1 MRIAMIGCKG
11 IPASL
16 ARAGGIERHVEILST
31 RLSDMGHEVTVYV
44 RPYVNPRRKMSW
56 KKIKL
61 VTIPSMRTKYLDA
74 WTHTL
79 FSLCHAVFRRYDII
93 HIHGV
98 GPSTLSWIPR
108 VFCAGTS
115 VVVTFHSRDQFHEK
129 WSIFGRMYLAYG
141 EWTAVTFPHATIAV
155 SHVIQQYCKRAFQ
168 KTPYFIPNGV
178 SVPEQSKSTTRLQR
192 MGLKPDQ
199 YFLGLGRLVPHK
211 AYDVALEAF
220 YGLKTDMRFVIAGDP
235 GLDMKTAEKL
245 YALAE
250 RDPRVFM
257 AGFRHG
263 EELQQLLA
271 HCTALIH
278 PSRSEGLSVAV
289 LEAMA
294 MGRPVIISNI
304 PENLEVVGG
313 CGIIFQTNS
322 VSGLRKLMQRAI
334 DKPDEMIEYGECGK
348 ERVHEMY
355 GWESVTKKTELVYR
369 ILRDQ
374 REASKVAAHRT
385 VLKT

>member
-16 ARAGGIERHVEILST
+16 ARGGGIERHVEILSN
-31 RLSDMGHEVTVYV
+31 RLADMGHDVSVYV
-44 RPYVNPRRKMSW
+44 RPYANPRQRMTL

-61 VTIPSMRTKYLDA
+61 VTIPSLRTKYLDA

-79 FSLCHAVFRRYDII
+79 FSLCHAIFQGYDII

-98 GPSTLSWIPR
+98 GPSTLAWIPR
-108 VFCAGTS
+108 LFSPRSS
-115 VVVTFHSRDQFHEK
+115 VVVTFHSRDRFHEK
-129 WSIFGRMYLAYG
+129 WSIFGRLYLAYG

-155 SHVIQQYCKRAFQ
+155 SHVIQQYCKRMFH

-178 SVPEQSKSTTRLQR
+178 SVPERSKDIMRITR
-192 MGLKPDQ
+192 MGLKPER

-211 AYDVALEAF
+211 AYDIAIEAF
-220 YGLKTDMRFVIAGDP
+220 YGLKTDMRLVIAGDP
-235 GLDMKTAEKL
+235 GHDLKTAEKL

-250 RDPRVFM
+250 RDPRVLM
-257 AGFRHG
+257 AGYRHG
-263 EELQQLLA
+263 EELEQLLA

-294 MGRPVIISNI
+294 MGRPVIISDI
-304 PENLEVVGG
+304 PENLEVVDG

-322 VSGLRKLMQRAI
+322 VTGLRKLMQRAI
-334 DKPDEMIEYGECGK
+334 DHPEEMIEHGECGK
-348 ERVHEMY
+348 ERVRDMY
-355 GWESVTKKTELVYR
+355 GWESVAKKTDLVYHV
-369 ILRDQ
+369 LRDQ
-374 REASKVAAHRT
+374 GETSKVAVHRT